1 MVLFGKWNVKH
12 LSPRKALITGTIVT
26 LMIAVTFMT
35 LVAAASWEVTV
46 NDNGN
51 VATLRTTKTT
61 VGALFDEAGIVLTPE
76 DIVSAAADTP
86 ISEARQINITRAF
99 DIRISDMDGEKTVR
113 SALPTVGAVLEQYGI
128 TLDENDE
135 IEPAADAQTSADMRI
150 AIARVDVSEVTEEEV
165 IGYETIEENSDS
177 VEKGTTKV
185 MTEGE
190 NGLANVTYRVVT
202 KNGQE
207 TEREEIAREVVDE
220 PVNKVVAVGTKEPEA
235 APVTKLA
242 SRSGS
247 SAALAGA
254 KVITCR
260 ATAYDGSYETLGKTN
275 PRTALGKTPT
285 VGTVAVDPSIIPLG
299 TRMYIET
306 VDGSYVYGECF
317 AGRHGR
323 VGLPCGFVHGVARRG
338 AQLWVQTGSS
348 IHFRLGRNL
357 IGQ

>member
-51 VATLRTTKTT
+51 VVTLKTTKTT
-61 VGALFDEAGIVLTPE
+61 VGAALDEAGIVLTPE
-76 DIVSAAADTP
+76 DIVSAASDTP

-99 DIRISDMDGEKTVR
+99 DIQIADMDGERTVR
-113 SALPTVGAVLEQYGI
+113 SALPTVGAVLDQYGI

-135 IEPAADAQTSADMRI
+135 VEPAADAQTSADMRI
-150 AIARVDVSEVTEEEV
+150 AIARVDISEVTQEEA
-165 IGYETIEENSDS
+165 IGYEIIEENSDT
-177 VEKGTTKV
+177 VEKGTKKV
-185 MTEGE
+185 VTEGE

-202 KNGQE
+202 KNGEE
-207 TEREEIAREVVDE
+207 TAREEIAREVVAE

-235 APVTKLA
+235 
-242 SRSGS
+242 
-247 SAALAGA
+247 
-254 KVITCR
+254 
-260 ATAYDGSYETLGKTN
+260 DGSYETLGKTN

-285 VGTVAVDPSIIPLG
+285 VGTVAVDPGVIPLG
-299 TRMYIET
+299 SRLYIEA

-317 AGRHGR
+317 AGDTGVSGYHVDLFMGSRAEALSFGSRQVR
-323 VGLPCGFVHGVARRG
+323 VYILD
-338 AQLWVQTGSS
+338 
-348 IHFRLGRNL
+348 
-357 IGQ
+357 

>member
-51 VATLRTTKTT
+51 VVTLKTTKTT
-61 VGALFDEAGIVLTPE
+61 VGAALDEAGIALMPE
-76 DIVSAAADTP
+76 DIVSAASDTP

-99 DIRISDMDGEKTVR
+99 DIQIADMDGERTVR
-113 SALPTVGAVLEQYGI
+113 SALPTVGAVLDQYGI

-135 IEPAADAQTSADMRI
+135 VEPAADAQTSADMRI
-150 AIARVDVSEVTEEEV
+150 AIARVDISEVTQEEA
-165 IGYETIEENSDS
+165 IGYEIIEENSDT
-177 VEKGTTKV
+177 VEKGTKKV
-185 MTEGE
+185 VTEGE

-202 KNGQE
+202 KNGEE
-207 TEREEIAREVVDE
+207 TAREEIAREVVAE

-235 APVTKLA
+235 APVAKLA

-247 SAALAGA
+247 SVSKAGA

-285 VGTVAVDPSIIPLG
+285 VGTVAVDPGVIPLG
-299 TRMYIET
+299 SRLYIEA

-317 AGRHGR
+317 AGDTGVSGYHVDLFMGSRAEALSFGSRQVR
-323 VGLPCGFVHGVARRG
+323 VYILD
-338 AQLWVQTGSS
+338 
-348 IHFRLGRNL
+348 
-357 IGQ
+357 